1 VLALTLIPMASS
13 PPDLMLVS
21 TISSPL
27 SRHSL
32 SSASGDNKRGS
43 TVPAEFYISMLKLI
57 SLPYSVFCGCGE
69 MIVKDERYICITALR
84 LIKKSMKYSDLQEV
98 LGIPAPVLW
107 RYIAGMVRP
116 TRERAS
122 EILRTLVERGVLRRV
137 ISKRLRFVDGDVV
150 DMYSLVYS
158 TDVLWLASIEAYY
171 HFKELQIDT
180 ALTTEVDGIPV
191 GLAIASMMDL
201 DLVVAKRRKELGF
214 SEFYEE
220 TYLSRDPPSLVTLYV
235 PKTSLGKGSRVL
247 IVDDLLRSGRTLRAL
262 VNIVRQARAEVAGI
276 FSLVAVG
283 NEWKEVVKDLDVRI
297 VVLVSR

>member
-1 VLALTLIPMASS
+1 
-13 PPDLMLVS
+13 
-21 TISSPL
+21 
-27 SRHSL
+27 
-32 SSASGDNKRGS
+32 
-43 TVPAEFYISMLKLI
+43 
-57 SLPYSVFCGCGE
+57 

-84 LIKKSMKYSDLQEV
+84 LVKKSLKYSDLQEV

-122 EILRTLVERGVLRRV
+122 EILRTLIERGVLRRV
-137 ISKRLRFVDGDVV
+137 IAKRLRFVDSNVV

-171 HFKELQIDT
+171 SFKGQQIDV

-191 GLAIASMMDL
+191 GLAIASMLDL

-235 PKTSLGKGSRVL
+235 PKTSLGKGTRVL
-247 IVDDLLRSGRTLRAL
+247 IVDDLLRSGRTLKAL
-262 VNIVRQARAEVAGI
+262 ISIVRQARAEIAGV

-283 NEWKEVVKDLDVRI
+283 SEWRDAVKDLNVRT